1 MKSLNVISE
10 NYIKFNY
17 LEKELYEKKGI
28 AIQLTNNRKKSML
41 KSDIIIN
48 LDFNEEELK
57 KCKIKKDSIIIN
69 VNNKKIKE
77 VVSIID
83 YKITIKDKLDSEILK
98 NNISDHMLYE
108 GMLYEKYGNNL
119 FIDIQNELEKNVS
132 INYLILNNGKKIS

>member
-119 FIDIQNELEKNVS
+119 FIDIQKELEKNVS